1 MRKGIL
7 LLLSMLLLVC
17 AGAQTSNEQEVK
29 FISIDSLMIIGK
41 GFEQTTAKYG
51 RVPEA
56 LRTELRPELLQL
68 GANSSGLAVR
78 FNTNSSFVAVKW
90 TVLNDVNMNH
100 MPGTGIKGLD
110 LYVLDGGS
118 WHYVGTAKPNSKSRA
133 KSIANTSTNPAI
145 NSGNNAVA
153 NESVNPKESYA
164 VFVKNMTVQ
173 NREFIAYLPLYDG
186 VTSVEIGVEQ
196 EAQVRL
202 PQNNRLIKS
211 ELKKPILFYG
221 TSITQGGCASR
232 PGMAYTNILGRMLNR
247 ETLNLGFSGN
257 GRLDFSM
264 AKAINMADVESVV
277 LDCLPNTTAQSVR
290 DSAYNFISH
299 IAKERPS
306 MKIYMVENPNFP
318 YLIVNQEA
326 KAQIE
331 EENSE
336 WRELYARLVGEGF
349 SNIIY
354 IRGDNLLGQD
364 GESTVDGVHFTDLG
378 FLRYAQ
384 ALMEYLNQ

>member
-1 MRKGIL
+1 MRKGVL

-17 AGAQTSNEQEVK
+17 AGAQTLKEQEVK
-29 FISIDSLMIIGK
+29 FVNIDSLMIIGM
-41 GFEQTTAKYG
+41 GFEQSTVKYG
-51 RVPEA
+51 RVPES
-56 LRTELRPELLQL
+56 LRDELRPELLRL
-68 GANSSGLAVR
+68 GANSAGVAVR

-90 TVLNDVNMNH
+90 TVLEDVSMNH
-100 MPGTGIKGLD
+100 MPSTGIKGLD
-110 LYVLDGGS
+110 LYVLDGGN
-118 WHYVGTAKPNSKSRA
+118 WHYVGTAKPNA
-133 KSIANTSTNPAI
+133 
-145 NSGNNAVA
+145 
-153 NESVNPKESYA
+153 KESFA
-164 VFVKNMTVQ
+164 IFVKNMAVQ

-186 VTSVEIGVEQ
+186 VSSVEIGVEQ

-202 PQNNRLIKS
+202 PQNNRLIRS
-211 ELKKPILFYG
+211 DLKKPILFYG

-232 PGMAYTNILGRMLNR
+232 PGMAYTNILGRMLDR
-247 ETLNLGFSGN
+247 ETINLGFSGN

-264 AKAINMADVESVV
+264 AKAINMADVEAVV

-290 DSAYNFISH
+290 DSAYSFITH
-299 IAKERPS
+299 IAKFSPG

-318 YLIVNQEA
+318 YLLVDQVA

-364 GESTVDGVHFTDLG
+364 GEATVDGVHLTDLG
-378 FLRYAQ
+378 FLRYAS
-384 ALMEYLNQ
+384 ALMEYLQ